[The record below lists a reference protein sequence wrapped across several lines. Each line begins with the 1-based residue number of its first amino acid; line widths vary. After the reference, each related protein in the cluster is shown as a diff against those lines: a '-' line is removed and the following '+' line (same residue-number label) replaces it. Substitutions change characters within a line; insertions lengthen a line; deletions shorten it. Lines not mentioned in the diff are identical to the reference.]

1 MNHYVEIRLRPDPEF
16 GAHLLMNALI
26 SKLHR
31 ALSELRSEDI
41 GISFP
46 EYQLSHRALGQRLRI
61 HGSES
66 RLQQLM
72 EKQWLKGMADH
83 VDSSAI
89 ERAPS
94 STVYCVVSRKQ
105 VKSNVERLR
114 RRRMKRKGE
123 TYEQAVVAIPNEVE
137 QKSKLPFATLNSKS
151 SGEVFKLFVDQ
162 RVSVTEPQIGK
173 FNSYGLSQG
182 ATVPWFE

>member
-1 MNHYVEIRLRPDPEF
+1 MDYYVEIRLRPDPEF

-31 ALSELRSEDI
+31 ALSELQSEDI

-46 EYQLSHRALGQRLRI
+46 DYQLSPRELGKRLRI

-72 EKQWLKGMADH
+72 EKQWLTGMADH
-83 VDSSAI
+83 I
-89 ERAPS
+89 ECSGIEKVPS
-94 STVYCVVSRKQ
+94 VTQHCVVRREQ

-123 TYEQAVVAIPNEVE
+123 TYEQAVAAIPQEVE
-137 QKSKLPFATLNSKS
+137 QKSKLPFATLNSRS
-151 SGEVFKLFVDQ
+151 NGEVFKLFVDQ
-162 RVSVTEPQIGK
+162 RVTGAEPKTGQ

>member
-1 MNHYVEIRLRPDPEF
+1 MDHYVEIRLRPDPEF

-31 ALSELRSEDI
+31 ALAELQSDDI

-46 EYQLSHRALGQRLRI
+46 EYQLSPRALGQRLRI

-66 RLQQLM
+66 RLQRLM
-72 EKQWLKGMADH
+72 EKQWLTGMADH

-89 ERAPS
+89 EKAPS
-94 STVYCVVSRKQ
+94 STEYCVVRREQ
-105 VKSNVERLR
+105 VKSSVERLR

-123 TYEQAVVAIPNEVE
+123 TYEQAVAAIPQAVE
-137 QKSKLPFATLNSKS
+137 ERSKLPFATLNSRS
-151 SGEVFKLFVDQ
+151 NGEVFKLFVDQ
-162 RVSVTEPQIGK
+162 RVSDAEPKSGE
-173 FNSYGLSQG
+173 FNRYGLSQG